1 MRSTQNLIME
11 MNPFCKEC
19 LENHPHWKL
28 VKDKVFL
35 LNEAGRPSIPICNL
49 IKDMKLSDG
58 MKAEFEEDD
67 LNMLELLSS
76 STLWAEAEF
85 DWKARWYQDTMLKCS
100 AYRKVNRIGRRAGK
114 CLHEDEMVTLS
125 DGSRVRACE
134 MTAPI
139 TTEQPQILSYDQDT
153 SSFVNKNVR
162 FHNNGTKEVFEIELD
177 DGTILKRT
185 GNHPLLTSEG
195 WKDCSGVLGRK
206 VAVPL
211 RVDRFGKGNLD
222 DDAIKILAYM
232 IGDGNTTQRNCRFSS
247 ASDIILRDL
256 NKSLESY
263 GSRLKKYN
271 SDREYDYHIVRREK
285 SCKKYARDLLRDFDV
300 MKKNSHN
307 KRVPDQ
313 IMKSTKSCVALF
325 LNRLFATDGWSTEKA
340 IGYCSVNRDLI
351 DDIFELLL
359 RFGIRARRRTKD
371 VRLGEKT
378 FLASELNI
386 TDKDSIIKFADEINI
401 FSKEEAIASTVS
413 RFSKHGQ
420 SSKKFDHYGKEV
432 WSHFTGK
439 IRTVLRTRYGL
450 RPEYGPNKH
459 ILNKALEDFNID
471 FNEFANE
478 DIGWAKVKSIK
489 SIGKH
494 RTISISV
501 ENTSTFITDVI
512 EHNTETLCVKM
523 MHYAYTNEHTTS
535 LVIAPYKNQVGLIFD
550 RLEYFLSTSP
560 GIKASIKRN
569 TKNPYRV
576 ELHNGSKIM
585 GFTSGTRTGAKS
597 TGIRGQDAHAI
608 FLDEA
613 DFLSSSDFE
622 VILAI
627 LASRPDCYLWASST
641 PIGKREMYWRWCTD
655 KSLGFKEFHYPSSVS
670 PAWTKETEIL
680 ERSMYSEQG
689 YNHEFEANFGEE
701 AEGVF
706 LNNHIDDSLSKFNLG
721 KIRRNDKSLYTI
733 GVDWNTSEKGTHVIV
748 TEWNQNLKNGSG
760 AFRPVEKVI
769 IGQTEFT
776 QTKACEEIIKLNE
789 KWNPGAIYVD
799 QGFGYAQIEL
809 LHKYGL
815 KNLNS
820 GLVHKVKGINF
831 GDKIEIRD
839 PATRQKVKKHIKP
852 FIVNLCVKRLEDGYI
867 MLPEE
872 EDVKHG
878 LVGQMRDF
886 TVVRRSAAGQPIYS
900 DDDDH
905 SLVAFMLTIHAA
917 TMENSDMVRLNTVP
931 HIALGG
937 TFGEHK
943 DKNLVVNKK
952 RADEKQ
958 KEAVSIVPR
967 WSESKY
973 MFNDT
978 SLHKTLELQQKKSR
992 FGNKRAK
999 TLKELK
1005 RFRQGLGTHS
1015 RAKI

>member
-1 MRSTQNLIME
+1 ME

-19 LENHPHWKL
+19 LKNHPHWKL

-49 IKDMKLSDG
+49 IKEVKLSES
-58 MKAEFEEDD
+58 MKEEFEEND
-67 LNMLELLSS
+67 LDMLELLSS
-76 STLWAEAEF
+76 STRWAEAEF

-211 RVDRFGKGNLD
+211 RVDRFGKENLD

-413 RFSKHGQ
+413 RFRKHGQ

-439 IRTVLRTRYGL
+439 IRTVLRNRYGL

-471 FNEFANE
+471 FNEFANK
-478 DIGWAKVKSIK
+478 DIGWAKVKSVK
-489 SIGKH
+489 SIGEH

-501 ENTSTFITDVI
+501 ENTNTFITDTI
-512 EHNTETLCVKM
+512 EHNTETLTIKM
-523 MHYAYTNEHTTS
+523 VHYAYTTENTTS

-550 RLEYFLSTSP
+550 RLDVLLSESP
-560 GIKASIKRN
+560 AIKSSIKRN
-569 TKNPYRV
+569 TKNPYRIQF
-576 ELHNGSKIM
+576 HNGSKIL

-613 DFLSSSDFE
+613 DYLGESDFE

-627 LASRPDCYLWASST
+627 LASRPDCQLWASST
-641 PIGKREMYWRWCTD
+641 PTGKREMYYRWCTD
-655 KSLGFKEFHYPSSVS
+655 GMLGFKEFHYPSSVS
-670 PAWTKETEIL
+670 PLWTAQTEIL
-680 ERSMYSEQG
+680 ERSMYSDQG
-689 YNHEFEANFGEE
+689 YAHEFDAEFGEE

-706 LNNHIDDSLSKFNLG
+706 LNKHIDPLIKKYTLG
-721 KIRRNDKSLYTI
+721 KIAKNPRSMYTI
-733 GVDWNTSEKGTHVIV
+733 GVDWNTSETGTHIVV
-748 TEWNQNLKNGSG
+748 TEWNEELNHGNG
-760 AFRPVEKVI
+760 AFRIIDKIVI
-769 IGQTEFT
+769 SQTEFT
-776 QTKACEEIIKLNE
+776 QTKACETIIELNE
-789 KWNPGAIYVD
+789 KWDPVAIYVD
-799 QGFGYAQIEL
+799 QGFGYAQIEM

-815 KNLNS
+815 ENPLT
-820 GLVHKVKGINF
+820 GLVQRVKGINF
-831 GDKIEIRD
+831 GDRIEIRD
-839 PATRQKVKKHIKP
+839 PATGKRVKKHIKP
-852 FIVNLCVKRLEDGYI
+852 FIVNLCVKRVEDGHI
-867 MLPEE
+867 ILPYS

-878 LVGQMRDF
+878 LVGQMRDY
-886 TVVRRSAAGQPIYS
+886 TVIRRTAIGQPIFR
-900 DDDDH
+900 DEDDH
-905 SLVAFMLTIHAA
+905 TLIAWMLSIMAA
-917 TMENSDMVRLNTVP
+917 TMERSDMIRLNTVP
-931 HIALGG
+931 HVAIGG
-937 TFGEHK
+937 KFGEK
-943 DKNLVVNKK
+943 GDRDLTINRNKMEKEK
-952 RADEKQ
+952 RENSA
-958 KEAVSIVPR
+958 IVPR
-967 WSESKY
+967 WPGKPQNSFSKETTLRTVI
-973 MFNDT
+973 DT
-978 SLHKTLELQQKKSR
+978 QSDRQRSIKKKNSNMNSLRRRQAAGKK
-992 FGNKRAK
+992 GRA
-999 TLKELK
+999 
-1005 RFRQGLGTHS
+1005 S
-1015 RAKI
+1015 Y